1 MPEGPEVKT
10 VATTLHK
17 NLAGKELGSL
27 WHSPARLR
35 KPTDYKALKRLENQR
50 IDAVSC
56 YGKVLFI
63 SVNHQTALVAQLGM
77 TGQLKVE
84 ESDAPLAK
92 HTHVRW
98 LLKETNQEIR
108 YVDPRRFGLI
118 DACDEELKKAIIARL
133 GPDPFSMTTK
143 DHEKLKQ
150 AMKKSTRAIKEVL
163 LDQTVIAG
171 VGNIYAS
178 ESLFLAGIDPMKQ
191 ACSISAQAYEKLIF
205 SIIEVLERAFKN
217 NGTTFSN
224 YVDGSGKKG
233 DNLEYVNVF
242 QREGLDCRAC
252 SSSIVRIKQGGRST
266 FYCPK
271 CQGA

>member
-10 VATTLHK
+10 VATTLHQH
-17 NLAGKELGSL
+17 LVGKELGSL

-35 KPTDYKALKRLENQR
+35 KAADYNALKRLEHQR
-50 IDAVSC
+50 IDGVSS
-56 YGKVLFI
+56 YGKVLFM
-63 SVNHQTALVAQLGM
+63 SVNHTTALVAQLGM

-84 ESDAPLAK
+84 NCDADIAK

-98 LLKETNQEIR
+98 PLKETNQEIR
-108 YVDPRRFGLI
+108 YVDPRRFGMI
-118 DACDEELKKAIIARL
+118 DACNEELKKAILERL
-133 GPDPFSMTTK
+133 GPDPFLMTSK
-143 DHEKLKQ
+143 DHERLKQ
-150 AMKKSTRAIKEVL
+150 AMKKSGRAIKEVL
-163 LDQTVIAG
+163 LDQAVIAG

-191 ACSISAQAYEKLIF
+191 ACSISEKAYEKLIF
-205 SIIEVLERAFKN
+205 SIIEVLELAYKN

-233 DNLEYVNVF
+233 DNLEYLHVF

-252 SSSIVRIKQGGRST
+252 GTSIVRIKQGGRST